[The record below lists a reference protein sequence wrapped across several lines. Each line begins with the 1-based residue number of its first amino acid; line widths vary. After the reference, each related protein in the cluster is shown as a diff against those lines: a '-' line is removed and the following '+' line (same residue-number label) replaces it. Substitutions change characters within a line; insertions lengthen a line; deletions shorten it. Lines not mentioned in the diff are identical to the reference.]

1 MKKFDVGHYSVSEG
15 KPDEDLSDP
24 DKQRSFEAEALVEC
38 LERAKSS
45 LSGISQS
52 AKQLFSDDA
61 GTLLATERMEIS
73 SLDLE
78 NLKNASN
85 EENFYFPLLSVDLR
99 KKEFAS
105 VEIRRDKKLI
115 LDSIKQDLV
124 ELAIRLSEVSPILS
138 ELMTGI
144 PSSISESLKLLSTSQ
159 RRNWLS
165 ENRYLEAI
173 QTCTLLLSSLF
184 DEAERGD
191 SFTTRAT
198 PEVLSETVWF
208 NDFQPT

>member
-24 DKQRSFEAEALVEC
+24 EKQRSFEAEALVEC

-61 GTLLATERMEIS
+61 GTLLATERMDIS

-85 EENFYFPLLSVDLR
+85 EKNFYFPLLSADLR

-115 LDSIKQDLV
+115 LDIINQNLE
-124 ELAIRLSEVSPILS
+124 ELSIRLYEVSQIQS
-138 ELMTGI
+138 EQMSGI
-144 PSSISESLKLLSTSQ
+144 PNS
-159 RRNWLS
+159 N
-165 ENRYLEAI
+165 
-173 QTCTLLLSSLF
+173 
-184 DEAERGD
+184 
-191 SFTTRAT
+191 
-198 PEVLSETVWF
+198 
-208 NDFQPT
+208 

>member
-99 KKEFAS
+99 KKNLLPLKFAATKNLFWTALSRTLWSSRS
-105 VEIRRDKKLI
+105 VCPKL
-115 LDSIKQDLV
+115 V
-124 ELAIRLSEVSPILS
+124 RFCP
-138 ELMTGI
+138 
-144 PSSISESLKLLSTSQ
+144 
-159 RRNWLS
+159 N
-165 ENRYLEAI
+165 
-173 QTCTLLLSSLF
+173 
-184 DEAERGD
+184 
-191 SFTTRAT
+191 
-198 PEVLSETVWF
+198 
-208 NDFQPT
+208 